1 LRADFCFQHFQN
13 FRKDEP
19 MTAIKEE
26 TTPTTKL
33 SAREKAAVTD
43 ETARAIIAAEVNS
56 REEKTER
63 LRLLRLQREAAE
75 TPAAPTKRKASSK
88 KDH

>member
-1 LRADFCFQHFQN
+1 MVGRAKSP
-13 FRKDEP
+13 RKEEI

-26 TTPTTKL
+26 LATPTKL
-33 SAREKAAVTD
+33 SSREKAAVTD

-63 LRLLRLQREAAE
+63 LRLLRLQREAAA
-75 TPAAPTKRKASSK
+75 TDSAPAKRKRRNP

>member
-1 LRADFCFQHFQN
+1 
-13 FRKDEP
+13 

-26 TTPTTKL
+26 LPTPVKL
-33 SAREKAAVTD
+33 SSREKAAVTD
-43 ETARAIIAAEVNS
+43 EIARSIIAAEVSS
-56 REEKTER
+56 REEKTEK

-75 TPAAPTKRKASSK
+75 TNAKPVARKRRSP

>member
-1 LRADFCFQHFQN
+1 
-13 FRKDEP
+13 

-26 TTPTTKL
+26 MSTPTKL
-33 SAREKAAVTD
+33 SSREKAAVTD
-43 ETARAIIAAEVNS
+43 ETARAIIAAEISS

-63 LRLLRLQREAAE
+63 LRLLRLQREAVE
-75 TPAAPTKRKASSK
+75 TTAAPAKRKASRK

>member
-1 LRADFCFQHFQN
+1 
-13 FRKDEP
+13 

-26 TTPTTKL
+26 MSTPTKL

-43 ETARAIIAAEVNS
+43 ETARAIIAAEISS

-75 TPAAPTKRKASSK
+75 TKAAPAKRKVGAK

>member
-1 LRADFCFQHFQN
+1 
-13 FRKDEP
+13 

-26 TTPTTKL
+26 LSPPTKL

-63 LRLLRLQREAAE
+63 LRLLRLEREAAQTE
-75 TPAAPTKRKASSK
+75 TPRPKRKARNS

>member
-1 LRADFCFQHFQN
+1 
-13 FRKDEP
+13 
-19 MTAIKEE
+19 MTALKEE
-26 TTPTTKL
+26 LSNPSPPKL

-43 ETARAIIAAEVNS
+43 ETARAIIAAEVSS

-63 LRLLRLQREAAE
+63 LRLMRLQQQEKAVK
-75 TPAAPTKRKASSK
+75 AAPATRKRRVS